1 MHHLTPLGILHMA
14 AFVTMCEAFM
24 GIGPHVD
31 LSNYF
36 FQAQLQ
42 HGSDAE
48 AAMLCSVDI
57 IL

>member
-1 MHHLTPLGILHMA
+1 LTPLGILHME